1 LRLLN
6 NLILHFTT
14 QTDDS
19 HAVPAKIISKKGIK
33 NFNNYFK
40 NIGKIKRGLSN

>member
-19 HAVPAKIISKKGIK
+19 HAVPIKNISKH
-33 NFNNYFK
+33 
-40 NIGKIKRGLSN
+40 